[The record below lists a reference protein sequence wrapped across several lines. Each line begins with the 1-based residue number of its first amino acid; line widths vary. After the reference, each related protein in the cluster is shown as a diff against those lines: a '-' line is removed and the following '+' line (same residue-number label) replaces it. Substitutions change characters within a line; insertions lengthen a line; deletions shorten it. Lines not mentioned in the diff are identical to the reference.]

1 MLLHNSDKAAHP
13 GYPYRPTSNETFTVL
28 WFLRKAGGGNKLS
41 LFTMHSLLLS
51 QVPWN
56 RLQKALVLASISFLF
71 VGLPIAKASRHFFLN
86 GLWSSVLM
94 PKELSRRGVPA
105 GRCSLENIDGNCQ
118 LPTCPLLLC
127 CKDTGEAFSFHFP
140 EEQTEAEHSS
150 SISSSSEGVQTLGS
164 LSSGFFSEQEECM
177 V

>member
-1 MLLHNSDKAAHP
+1 MLLHNPDKAAHP

-28 WFLRKAGGGNKLS
+28 WFLHKAGGGNKLS

-71 VGLPIAKASRHFFLN
+71 VGLPIAKASRHCFPKRPLV
-86 GLWSSVLM
+86 LSSDAQRTIQ
-94 PKELSRRGVPA
+94 ERGVGGWGWVPA
-105 GRCSLENIDGNCQ
+105 GRCPLENIDGNCQ

-150 SISSSSEGVQTLGS
+150 SISSSSEGVHTLGS
-164 LSSGFFSEQEECM
+164 LSPGFF
-177 V
+177 